1 MSFIDVLQI
10 VLIKHIHGSS
20 EISSSTVDTTALSTR
35 ALSADAPEIATK
47 PTRRLVAHGRYNATL
62 RLRVPDAT
70 EQLANDAGVAL
81 FLMWVV

>member
-1 MSFIDVLQI
+1 M
-10 VLIKHIHGSS
+10 
-20 EISSSTVDTTALSTR
+20 
-35 ALSADAPEIATK
+35 ADAPEIATK